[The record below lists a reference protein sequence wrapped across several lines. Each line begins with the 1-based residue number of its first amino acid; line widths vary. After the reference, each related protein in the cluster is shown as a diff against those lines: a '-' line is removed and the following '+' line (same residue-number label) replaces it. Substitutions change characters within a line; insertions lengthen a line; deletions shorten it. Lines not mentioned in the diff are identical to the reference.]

1 MFVSSTLI
9 PFFLA
14 LLALQLSPGP
24 DMLLVIGRGIGQGRR
39 VAFLTAVGGTLAAGL
54 IQLPLLALGIASII
68 QSSPLAFAILRW
80 VGAAYLIWLGL
91 KLLLK
96 TRGTLDPTVERNPVS
111 SWTALREG
119 MVSNLTN
126 PKVLVFMLAFL
137 PQFVDPH
144 NGWPVAAQ
152 LLILGGMQKLS
163 GFVVL
168 ALVALGAGG
177 LGNWLSRRP
186 HLFVW
191 QKRFTGLVM
200 LGLGLR
206 LALTGEARPVSA

>member
-54 IQLPLLALGIASII
+54 IQLPLLALGVASII
-68 QSSPLAFAILRW
+68 QSSPLAFAVLRW
-80 VGAAYLIWLGL
+80 AGAAYLIWLGL

-96 TRGTLDPTVERNPVS
+96 SRGKLDPTVERSPVS
-111 SWTALREG
+111 NVTALRDG

-152 LLILGGMQKLS
+152 LLILGGIQKLS

-177 LGNWLSRRP
+177 LGDWLSRRP
-186 HLFVW
+186 HLLIW

-200 LGLGLR
+200 LGLGIR
-206 LALTGEARPVSA
+206 LALTGEARPVTA

>member
-54 IQLPLLALGIASII
+54 IQLPLLALGVASII

-80 VGAAYLIWLGL
+80 VGAAYLIWLGF

-96 TRGTLDPTVERNPVS
+96 TRGRLDPTVERNPVS
-111 SWTALREG
+111 GWTALREG
-119 MVSNLTN
+119 MISNLTN

-163 GFVVL
+163 GFIVL
-168 ALVALGAGG
+168 ALVAFGAGG

-186 HLFVW
+186 HLLVW

>member
-24 DMLLVIGRGIGQGRR
+24 DMLLVIGRGIGQGRL

-54 IQLPLLALGIASII
+54 IQLPLLALGVASII

>member
-152 LLILGGMQKLS
+152 LLILGGMQKFS

>member
-111 SWTALREG
+111 SWTALRQG

>member
-54 IQLPLLALGIASII
+54 IQLPLLALGVASII

-111 SWTALREG
+111 GWTALREG

-186 HLFVW
+186 HLLVW
-191 QKRFTGLVM
+191 QKRFTGIVM

-206 LALTGEARPVSA
+206 LALTGDARPVSA

>member
-14 LLALQLSPGP
+14 LLVLQLSPGP

-152 LLILGGMQKLS
+152 LLILGGMQKFS

-177 LGNWLSRRP
+177 LGDWLSRRP
-186 HLFVW
+186 HLLVW
-191 QKRFTGLVM
+191 QKRFTGIVM

-206 LALTGEARPVSA
+206 LALTGDARPVSA